1 MKVHLI
7 IGFCFLFSAF
17 FAQGQ
22 ENTIKV
28 PATNNSMNNSVSEP
42 KQDTTVIEFENVN
55 KSTYKK
61 NDTKTPVK
69 TKEKSKLEQS
79 EQSFDKESSSFKQV
93 KYNAATQ
100 STQRSPSPEQQLEM
114 NKTVNF
120 YGNNAPN
127 SFEYHYF
134 KYAAGN
140 YNVALIDNLLAAQKL
155 KPNSVDVHVQLA
167 AYHFIK
173 EENKALKEDLE
184 FLLKNKK
191 IEEEVL
197 VYATDILNSV
207 EENGTLLT
215 HGFDDTYSVMYLQE
229 VKKIRT
235 DVRLISVD
243 FMQSE
248 FYRNVL
254 KKDKFSLPA
263 ETVIDVA
270 YLEKFCRL
278 NASRNLQLSMT
289 FPKPYLKEILSDL
302 QILGLTFAYK
312 KEAANLFE
320 KNQTFYLNSFQAN
333 KVSKYKT
340 EKCKKLSSNY
350 LPFLLSLEEGYEK
363 TQDKE
368 QLKEI
373 RELISKIKTQAKVT
387 KSLNSY

>member
-7 IGFCFLFSAF
+7 IGFCFIISASY
-17 FAQGQ
+17 AQIQ
-22 ENTIKV
+22 ENTIRV
-28 PATNNSMNNSVSEP
+28 PANTNSVNNELTEP
-42 KQDTTVIEFENVN
+42 QQDTTVIELENVH

-61 NDTKTPVK
+61 TDTKT
-69 TKEKSKLEQS
+69 KEAGKLQQS
-79 EQSFDKESSSFKQV
+79 QESFDAKSSSFKQV
-93 KYNAATQ
+93 KSNAATQ
-100 STQRSPSPEQQLEM
+100 STQRSPSPEQQSEM
-114 NKTVNF
+114 NNTVNF
-120 YGNNAPN
+120 YGSNAPN

-134 KYAAGN
+134 KYVAGN
-140 YNVALIDNLLAAQKL
+140 YNVTLINNLLEAQKL
-155 KPNSVDVHVQLA
+155 KPNNVDVHVQLA

-173 EENKALKEDLE
+173 QENAGLKKDLE

-191 IEEEVL
+191 LEEEVL

-229 VKKIRT
+229 VKKIRQ
-235 DVRLISVD
+235 DVRLISID

-248 FYRNVL
+248 FYRGQL
-254 KKDKFSLPA
+254 KKAQYQLPA

-270 YLEKFCRL
+270 YLKKFCEL
-278 NASRNLQLSMT
+278 NTSRNLQLSMT
-289 FPKPYLKEILSDL
+289 FPKPYLKEIVSDL

-312 KEAANLFE
+312 KDQASLFE
-320 KNQTFYLNSFQAN
+320 KNQDFYLNEFQGN
-333 KVSKYKT
+333 KVTKYKT

-363 TQDKE
+363 DQDKE

-373 RELISKIKTQAKVT
+373 RDVISRIKTQANIT